1 MNHIYCCLFDKNYS
15 VKGLSMIQSL
25 QKFDPSACVYILALD
40 TYTERLIGGLSQDNI
55 NLITLREIEDQDVL
69 VAKANRGLV
78 EYYWT
83 LSSVLTSYVFKQF
96 NQQFDTL
103 TYLDSDIFFYSDPR
117 VIFSQINAESSCI
130 ITPHNFSERLKDR
143 IVNGKF
149 CVQWV
154 TFANNKEGERIL
166 FDWRSNC
173 LDWCYYKLEDGKMGD
188 QKYLDYWES
197 QYSGVIIDKNLG
209 AGVAPWNYEDME
221 FSIKDGRI
229 FANNLP
235 VIFYHF
241 HQFTQVG
248 IDKFDRLSK
257 FYTDVRAAP
266 DEIYREYELVCEK
279 NYKLVREINGAAPFE
294 FSNRK
299 LIRQKLLRL
308 AQTYLPHFVKQ
319 MLRKFMRY

>member
-1 MNHIYCCLFDKNYS
+1 
-15 VKGLSMIQSL
+15 
-25 QKFDPSACVYILALD
+25 
-40 TYTERLIGGLSQDNI
+40 
-55 NLITLREIEDQDVL
+55 
-69 VAKANRGLV
+69 
-78 EYYWT
+78 
-83 LSSVLTSYVFKQF
+83 
-96 NQQFDTL
+96 
-103 TYLDSDIFFYSDPR
+103 
-117 VIFSQINAESSCI
+117 
-130 ITPHNFSERLKDR
+130 
-143 IVNGKF
+143 
-149 CVQWV
+149 
-154 TFANNKEGERIL
+154 
-166 FDWRSNC
+166 
-173 LDWCYYKLEDGKMGD
+173 MGD

>member
-173 LDWCYYKLEDGKMGD
+173 LDWCYYKLEDGKMVMRQPRSGPNGE
-188 QKYLDYWES
+188 KRES
-197 QYSGVIIDKNLG
+197 
-209 AGVAPWNYEDME
+209 
-221 FSIKDGRI
+221 
-229 FANNLP
+229 
-235 VIFYHF
+235 
-241 HQFTQVG
+241 
-248 IDKFDRLSK
+248 RL
-257 FYTDVRAAP
+257 
-266 DEIYREYELVCEK
+266 I
-279 NYKLVREINGAAPFE
+279 
-294 FSNRK
+294 FSNISEKGFDWVGGVYDFADEVYTSNWKIKARK
-299 LIRQKLLRL
+299 
-308 AQTYLPHFVKQ
+308 YE
-319 MLRKFMRY
+319 

>member
-1 MNHIYCCLFDKNYS
+1 
-15 VKGLSMIQSL
+15 MIQSL
-25 QKFDPSACVYILALD
+25 QRFNSSACIFVLALD
-40 TYTERLIGGLSQDNI
+40 EYSERLVLKLNEPNI
-55 NLITLREIEDQDVL
+55 RLLTLDKIEDENVL
-69 VAKANRGLV
+69 IAKGNRGLV

-83 LSSVLTSYVFKQF
+83 LSSVLTAYVFEKYNHEFQ
-96 NQQFDTL
+96 TL
-103 TYLDSDIFFYSDPR
+103 TYLDSDIFFFSDPQ
-117 VIFSQINAESSCI
+117 VIFSQISSESSCI

-154 TFANNKEGERIL
+154 TFVNNREGEKVL
-166 FDWRSNC
+166 FDWRANC

-197 QYSGVIIDKNLG
+197 QYNGVIIDKNLG

-229 FANNLP
+229 LANNNPL
-235 VIFYHF
+235 IFYHF
-241 HQFTQVG
+241 HQFTQIG
-248 IDKFDRLSK
+248 IDRFDRLSK

-279 NYKLVREINGAAPFE
+279 NYRLVSEINGEAPFE

-308 AQTYLPHFVKQ
+308 AQTYVPHFVKQ
-319 MLRKFMRY
+319 VIRKFMRY